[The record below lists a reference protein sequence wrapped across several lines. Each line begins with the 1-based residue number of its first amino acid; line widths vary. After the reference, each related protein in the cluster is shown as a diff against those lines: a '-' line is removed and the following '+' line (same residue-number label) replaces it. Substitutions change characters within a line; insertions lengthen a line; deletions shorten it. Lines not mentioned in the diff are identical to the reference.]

1 MLTCPYCAYR
11 IQNVP
16 VFKEVKVNL
25 LNNVCPDK
33 DSSKSTQSEMDSATT
48 IAAATAAAIASTA
61 PLLKVSDKF
70 HQFGVA
76 K

>member
-1 MLTCPYCAYR
+1 M
-11 IQNVP
+11 
-16 VFKEVKVNL
+16 
-25 LNNVCPDK
+25 CPDK

-70 HQFGVA
+70 QFGVA